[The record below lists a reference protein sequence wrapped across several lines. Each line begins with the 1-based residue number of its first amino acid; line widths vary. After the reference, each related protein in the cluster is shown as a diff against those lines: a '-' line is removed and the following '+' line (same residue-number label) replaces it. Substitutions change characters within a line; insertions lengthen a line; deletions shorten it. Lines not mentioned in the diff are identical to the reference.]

1 MGGDR
6 PRRLLERTFRSLH
19 IRNYRLYFIAQTVSM
34 SGTWLQSVALSWL
47 VLELTDSAVALGS
60 IVAVLFGP
68 ILVLGPWAG
77 VLADRVDKRR
87 LLIVTQTSAGVF
99 ALGLGVVTAAGVVEL
114 WMVGGLAL
122 LTGIAL
128 ALDMPA
134 RQSFVIEMV
143 GPDEVANAVG
153 LNAVIVNASRI
164 VGPAVA
170 GVLLVYVGIAAC
182 FFVNAASFIVV
193 IGGLLL
199 MRVEELRRA
208 PIVSRRP
215 GQLRAGLRHA
225 WGAINLRVPLLMMA
239 VVSTLGYNFS
249 VLLPLLAVRA
259 YGRGAGS
266 YSSLSVAMGVGAL
279 AGALLAAWRARPSR
293 RLLVVSTLAFGVF
306 SIAVAAAPG
315 FISAL
320 LLLLP
325 MGAAAVLF
333 VSTTNAMLQLNAAP
347 AMRGRVMALWAM
359 LFLGSTPIGAP
370 IAGLLASAV
379 GARWAV
385 ALGGLATLA
394 AGVGGA
400 WALRRRHLEEGSCE
414 VPWCLPET
422 EEAGAVAGTA
432 PVR

>member
-1 MGGDR
+1 
-6 PRRLLERTFRSLH
+6 
-19 IRNYRLYFIAQTVSM
+19 
-34 SGTWLQSVALSWL
+34 
-47 VLELTDSAVALGS
+47 
-60 IVAVLFGP
+60 
-68 ILVLGPWAG
+68 
-77 VLADRVDKRR
+77 
-87 LLIVTQTSAGVF
+87 
-99 ALGLGVVTAAGVVEL
+99 
-114 WMVGGLAL
+114 
-122 LTGIAL
+122 
-128 ALDMPA
+128 
-134 RQSFVIEMV
+134 MV
-143 GPDEVANAVG
+143 GPDDVANAVG

-170 GVLLVYVGIAAC
+170 GVLLVYVGTAAC

-193 IGGLLL
+193 ISGLLL
-199 MRVEELRRA
+199 MRVEELQTAPLTARA
-208 PIVSRRP
+208 P

-225 WGAINLRVPLLMMA
+225 WGAVNLRVPLLMMA

-279 AGALLAAWRARPSR
+279 MGALLAAGRARPSR
-293 RLLVVSTLAFGVF
+293 RLLVASTLAFGVF

-315 FISAL
+315 FTSGL

-333 VSTTNAMLQLNAAP
+333 ISTTNAMLQLNAAP

-370 IAGLLASAV
+370 IAGLLARGV
-379 GARWAV
+379 GVRWAI
-385 ALGGLATLA
+385 AFGGLATLA
-394 AGVGGA
+394 AGAGGA
-400 WALRRRHLEEGSCE
+400 WALRRRRLEEGSCE
-414 VPWCLPET
+414 APWCLPET
-422 EEAGAVAGTA
+422 EEAGAVVESA